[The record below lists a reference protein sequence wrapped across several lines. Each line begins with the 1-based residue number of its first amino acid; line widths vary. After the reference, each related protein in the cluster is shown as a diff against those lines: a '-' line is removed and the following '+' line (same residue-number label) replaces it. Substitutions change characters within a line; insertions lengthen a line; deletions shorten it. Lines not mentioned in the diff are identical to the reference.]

1 VKYGASI
8 RLLDE
13 DTGKEIAYKIV
24 SEYKA
29 NV

>member
-1 VKYGASI
+1 MKYRASI
-8 RLLDE
+8 RLLDK
-13 DTGKEIAYKIV
+13 DTEKEIAYKIV